1 MFGFLPFSQRSGF
14 HGLRPTE
21 EQHGLQLMEALN
33 NIDKSLKTQ
42 GARLFSG
49 F

>member
-1 MFGFLPFSQRSGF
+1 MFGFLFFSQCSSS
-14 HGLRPTE
+14 TE

-33 NIDKSLKTQ
+33 NVDKSLKTQ